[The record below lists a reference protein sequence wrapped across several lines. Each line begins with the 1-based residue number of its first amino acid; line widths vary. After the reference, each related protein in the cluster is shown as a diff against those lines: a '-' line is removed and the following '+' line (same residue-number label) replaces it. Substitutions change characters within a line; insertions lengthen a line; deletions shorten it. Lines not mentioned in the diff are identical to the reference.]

1 LTHAKIKKLQDH
13 VARIRGG
20 QDVWIPYWLKE
31 VGTAE
36 EIEEYRCIR
45 RREIAELNRRP
56 VVGTVAGRMQ
66 QVIDSEK
73 RSREFERRMRAKY
86 GSRMPETNSE
96 ALERDLPDPEI
107 AREVQEAMKDERL
120 LEQNRRRC

>member
-1 LTHAKIKKLQDH
+1 VTKINVFEKRLE
-13 VARIRGG
+13 RLRGG
-20 QDVWIPYWLKE
+20 QDSWIPYWLSE

-45 RREIAELNRRP
+45 RREIAELNRQP
-56 VVGTVAGRMQ
+56 VVGSVAGRMQ

-96 ALERDLPDPEI
+96 ALERDLRAPEI
-107 AREVQEAMKDERL
+107 AKEVQEAMKDESL
-120 LEQNRRRC
+120 LERNQGSS

>member
-1 LTHAKIKKLQDH
+1 MTKINVFEKRLE
-13 VARIRGG
+13 RLRGG
-20 QDVWIPYWLKE
+20 QDSWIPYWLSE

-45 RREIAELNRRP
+45 RREIAELNRQP
-56 VVGTVAGRMQ
+56 VVGSVAGRMQ

-73 RSREFERRMRAKY
+73 RSREFERRMRRKY
-86 GSRMPETNSE
+86 PNMPETNSE
-96 ALERDLPDPEI
+96 ALEHDLRDPEI

-120 LEQNRRRC
+120 LEQNQRRS